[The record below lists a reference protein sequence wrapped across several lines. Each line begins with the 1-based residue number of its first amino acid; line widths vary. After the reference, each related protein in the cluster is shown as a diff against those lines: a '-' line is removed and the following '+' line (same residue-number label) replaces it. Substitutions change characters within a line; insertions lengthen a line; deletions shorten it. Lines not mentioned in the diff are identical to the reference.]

1 MNRNIASILW
11 VLARTSATTVA
22 EVQKQRMDAAKALE
36 AEGIIT
42 LTDRGDGTYT
52 LRLIRDSQ

>member
-11 VLARTSATTVA
+11 TLARTSTTTVA
-22 EVQKQRMDAAKALE
+22 EAQKNRMDAAKTLE

-52 LRLIRDSQ
+52 IRLMRDSY